1 MQQSEID
8 EISEA
13 FKDAWEDYF
22 GDLMYYVRLDRKA
35 TKFNKVY
42 NETKKLKYDMEN
54 KIPFH
59 GTLKELEQDDVIAP
73 YGDNEVKLF
82 NITLVM
88 KELIDE
94 GQFLLDHDDIILYEQ
109 RLGDMLVTRKFT
121 IYDSLEKVQFNAT
134 KVFGKI
140 KVKEVLSS
148 RVYSPIPRKE
158 ESKDAK
164 RDKA

>member
-1 MQQSEID
+1 MQKSEID

-22 GDLMYYVRLDRKA
+22 GDLMYYVRLDRKN
-35 TKFNKVY
+35 TKFNKLY
-42 NETKKLKYDMEN
+42 NEAKKLQYDMDN

-59 GTLKELEQDDVIAP
+59 GTLKELEQDDVTQP

-82 NITLVM
+82 SITLVM
-88 KELIDE
+88 KELIDK
-94 GQFLLDHDDIILYEQ
+94 GQYLLDHDDIIIYEQ
-109 RLGDMLVTRKFT
+109 RLGEMLVTRKFT

-148 RVYSPIPRKE
+148 RVYTPIPREKE
-158 ESKDAK
+158 TEDVK
-164 RDKA
+164 